1 MELDLTALLST
12 FVAESEERITAMEE
26 AILVLEDMPN
36 DAAAA
41 EHLLRIAHTLKGD
54 AAILDLPAIIELA
67 HVLEDVLERV
77 GSRALVVTSELV
89 VLLLQSVDA
98 LRDMVSEAAAD
109 ELGPRLTPEHLAL
122 VKRLQE
128 SCAVV
133 STSGDG
139 AAQSLDALRPEG
151 ASPTHGSGAGNRT
164 LRIDIEKLDRMLNL
178 AGEIAIARGRLGEL
192 LLDGAH
198 VSDDALDVHREL
210 EVLFGDLQ
218 ELIMKARMVPI
229 RPTFQRYGR
238 MVHDVARAR
247 GKLAQL
253 IIDDHDVAVDSTI
266 VDRLRDPL
274 THLIRNA
281 IDHGIEAPEVRKARG
296 KPARGKITL
305 RARHESGGILVEVQD
320 DGGGLDKTAI
330 VARARQQG
338 LITGAESLSEGDTY
352 ALVFESGFSTATSV
366 TELSGRGVGMDIVR
380 RDIESVRG
388 TIEIESEETMGTMI
402 SLHLPLTVALIDGLV
417 VGVDTERYIIPIDA
431 VVECVELTGAA
442 KSEARG
448 IIQLRGRALPYLR
461 LRHAMG
467 LGPPAGTRE
476 NIVVVRHGAA
486 CAGLAVDLLYGESQT
501 VIKPLS
507 RAFGRIHGVS
517 GSSILSSGRVALIL
531 DVPGLLEAALADRM
545 SQPPGLKQRSVQ
557 ESAILR

>member
-26 AILVLEDMPN
+26 AILVLEDKPN

-54 AAILDLPAIIELA
+54 AAILDLPAIIQLA
-67 HVLEDVLERV
+67 HVLEDVLEGV
-77 GSRALVVTSELV
+77 GSRALVVTGELV

-109 ELGPRLTPEHLAL
+109 ELGPELAPEQLAL

-128 SCAVV
+128 SCAAI

-139 AAQSLDALRPEG
+139 AARSLDALPEG
-151 ASPTHGSGAGNRT
+151 GPTHGSGAGHRT

-229 RPTFQRYGR
+229 RPTLQRYAR
-238 MVHDVARAR
+238 MVHDVARAH

-253 IIDDHDVAVDSTI
+253 VIDDHEVAVDSTI
-266 VDRLRDPL
+266 VERLRDPL

-320 DGGGLDKTAI
+320 DGGGLDKGAI
-330 VARARQQG
+330 LARARQQG
-338 LITGAESLSEGDTY
+338 LLSGVESLSEADTCS
-352 ALVFESGFSTATSV
+352 LVFESGFSTATSV

-388 TIEIESEETMGTMI
+388 TIEIESEETRGTMI

-557 ESAILR
+557 ESAVLR